1 MNNSIN
7 HKFHHISRAEYQE
20 LLAVSRG
27 DAVADYI
34 IDNVSILDLINGGE
48 ISGPIVIKGR
58 YIAGVGAEYADAPAL
73 QRIDARGATAVPG
86 FIDAHL
92 HIESSMMTP
101 VTFETAT
108 LPRGL
113 TTVICDPHE
122 IVNVMGEAG
131 FAWFARCAEQAR
143 QNQYLQVSSCV
154 PALEGCDVNGA
165 SFTLNR
171 CSPGG
176 TIRRLPALQK

>member
-58 YIAGVGAEYADAPAL
+58 YIAGVGIGPVKSAERPAAARPASSAD
-73 QRIDARGATAVPG
+73 
-86 FIDAHL
+86 
-92 HIESSMMTP
+92 SS
-101 VTFETAT
+101 
-108 LPRGL
+108 
-113 TTVICDPHE
+113 I
-122 IVNVMGEAG
+122 
-131 FAWFARCAEQAR
+131 
-143 QNQYLQVSSCV
+143 
-154 PALEGCDVNGA
+154 
-165 SFTLNR
+165 
-171 CSPGG
+171 
-176 TIRRLPALQK
+176 

>member
-1 MNNSIN
+1 
-7 HKFHHISRAEYQE
+7 
-20 LLAVSRG
+20 
-27 DAVADYI
+27 
-34 IDNVSILDLINGGE
+34 
-48 ISGPIVIKGR
+48 
-58 YIAGVGAEYADAPAL
+58 
-73 QRIDARGATAVPG
+73 
-86 FIDAHL
+86 
-92 HIESSMMTP
+92 MTP

-131 FAWFARCAEQAR
+131 FAWFARCAEQAK
-143 QNQYLQVSSCV
+143 QNQYLTGQLAYPPWKAAILMV
-154 PALEGCDVNGA
+154 PVLP
-165 SFTLNR
+165 LNR

>member
-58 YIAGVGAEYADAPAL
+58 YIADG
-73 QRIDARGATAVPG
+73 
-86 FIDAHL
+86 
-92 HIESSMMTP
+92 TP
-101 VTFETAT
+101 VF
-108 LPRGL
+108 GL
-113 TTVICDPHE
+113 TGWAGTFAALDIAAIGCICLMA
-122 IVNVMGEAG
+122 IVAVMEE
-131 FAWFARCAEQAR
+131 RK
-143 QNQYLQVSSCV
+143 
-154 PALEGCDVNGA
+154 
-165 SFTLNR
+165 
-171 CSPGG
+171 
-176 TIRRLPALQK
+176 IRREKKIQQLTVA

>member
-58 YIAGVGAEYADAPAL
+58 YIAGVGAEYADVWLCSGLMPAA
-73 QRIDARGATAVPG
+73 QRRCQ
-86 FIDAHL
+86 
-92 HIESSMMTP
+92 
-101 VTFETAT
+101 
-108 LPRGL
+108 GL
-113 TTVICDPHE
+113 LMLTCIL
-122 IVNVMGEAG
+122 N
-131 FAWFARCAEQAR
+131 
-143 QNQYLQVSSCV
+143 
-154 PALEGCDVNGA
+154 PA
-165 SFTLNR
+165 
-171 CSPGG
+171 
-176 TIRRLPALQK
+176 

>member
-1 MNNSIN
+1 MDQAIN
-7 HKFHHISRAEYQE
+7 HKIHYISRQQRQE
-20 LLAVSRG
+20 ILAIARG
-27 DAVADYI
+27 EAVADYLI
-34 IDNVSILDLINGGE
+34 ENVVILDLINGGE
-48 ISGPIVIKGR
+48 IAGPIAIKGR
-58 YIAGVGAEYADAPAL
+58 YIAGIGSEYNDAPTL
-73 QRIDARGATAVPG
+73 QRIDAHGAIAVPG
-86 FIDAHL
+86 FIDAHR

-165 SFTLNR
+165 SFTLEQM
-171 CSPGG
+171 
-176 TIRRLPALQK
+176 LA

>member
-58 YIAGVGAEYADAPAL
+58 
-73 QRIDARGATAVPG
+73 
-86 FIDAHL
+86 
-92 HIESSMMTP
+92 
-101 VTFETAT
+101 T
-108 LPRGL
+108 LPVLAQNTLMLRLCSGL
-113 TTVICDPHE
+113 
-122 IVNVMGEAG
+122 MLA
-131 FAWFARCAEQAR
+131 AQRRCQGLLMLTCIL
-143 QNQYLQVSSCV
+143 N
-154 PALEGCDVNGA
+154 PA
-165 SFTLNR
+165 
-171 CSPGG
+171 
-176 TIRRLPALQK
+176 